1 MRVVH
6 RLSSL
11 VEHHILKL
19 GGRQGAA
26 LPGPG
31 ADAGPRLLVLAAAP
45 PLAPAT
51 RLKVRQTG
59 EVGKAS
65 T

>member
-1 MRVVH
+1 MRVIDG
-6 RLSSL
+6 LSSL

-45 PLAPAT
+45 PLAPTT
-51 RLKVRQTG
+51 RL
-59 EVGKAS
+59 EV
-65 T
+65 